1 MSFSVLTNLS
11 SMAAADQAGI
21 NQTSLQ
27 KTFNRLSS
35 GSRLQ
40 AGGDD
45 PAGLGVVVALKGQ
58 IGSLSQSVRNANDGI
73 GLAQTA
79 DSALGQIGNL
89 LNRAAS
95 LLSQAANDTNS
106 GSLSS
111 INTELGEIYKEINR
125 VGAGT
130 NFNGISVFSASA
142 RSIFVGDTTN
152 ATVSSQA
159 TISFTVGA
167 LTASGLGLTT
177 NVTGSQ
183 QSVAVGVSTNA
194 ASMLSEVKTAI
205 DSVATSRG
213 SLGASMNR
221 LQNAVGVMQ
230 SQVQNLTAAQS
241 QISDTN
247 VAEEVSNMTK
257 YQILSQTSMAVMAQ
271 ANSAAQQVL
280 ALLR

>member
-40 AGGDD
+40 TGGDD
-45 PAGLGVVVALKGQ
+45 AAGLGVVSALKGQ
-58 IGSLSQSVRNANDGI
+58 IRSLSQSVRNANDGI

-79 DSALGQIGNL
+79 DSALGQVGNL
-89 LNRAAS
+89 LNRASS

-106 GSLSS
+106 GNLSS

-130 NFNGISVFSASA
+130 NFNGISVFSATA

-152 ATVSSQA
+152 ATIASQA

-177 NVTGSQ
+177 GVSGSQ
-183 QSVAVGVSTNA
+183 QSVTVAISTGA
-194 ASMLSEVKTAI
+194 ATMLSEVKSAI

-221 LQNAVGVMQ
+221 LQNSVGVMQ
-230 SQVQNLTAAQS
+230 SQIQNLTAASS
-241 QISDTN
+241 QIADTN

>member
-21 NQTSLQ
+21 NPTSLQ